1 MQSVGSLKSAF
12 SGNVQA
18 FQSRSSQTGPKRGQL
33 QVSALGGTAMRGGVS
48 TETN

>member
-18 FQSRSSQTGPKRGQL
+18 FQVRAPQGAPKRGQL
-33 QVSALGGTAMRGGVS
+33 QVSRAASSNSNIDEAT
-48 TETN
+48 